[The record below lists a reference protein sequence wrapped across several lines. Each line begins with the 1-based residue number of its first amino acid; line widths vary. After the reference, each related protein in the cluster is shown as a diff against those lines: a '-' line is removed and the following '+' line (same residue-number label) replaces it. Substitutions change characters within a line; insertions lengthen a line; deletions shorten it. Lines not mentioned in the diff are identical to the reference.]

1 MLGNSLNPLVFA
13 LPISVAIA
21 ILRHR
26 LWDID
31 LIIRKTLSY
40 FILTAALFLV
50 FIGSVA
56 VLQSLFGAILGER
69 NSALV
74 TVVSTLD
81 VAALFN
87 PLRHRIQNLID
98 RRFYRQRYNTKK
110 VMEAFGLALRDE
122 VNLDHLE
129 NSILGVVE
137 ETLKPA
143 SVSLWMRDPGF
154 RPKERETKGQ

>member
-1 MLGNSLNPLVFA
+1 M
-13 LPISVAIA
+13 
-21 ILRHR
+21 
-26 LWDID
+26 
-31 LIIRKTLSY
+31 
-40 FILTAALFLV
+40 
-50 FIGSVA
+50 
-56 VLQSLFGAILGER
+56 
-69 NSALV
+69 V
-74 TVVSTLD
+74 TVVSTLA

-98 RRFYRQRYNTKK
+98 RLFYRQRYNMKK

-143 SVSLWMRDPGF
+143 SVSLWMRDLGF
-154 RPKERETKGQ
+154 RPKERETKG